1 MSEKLPNAEC
11 ALIEQQK
18 IVNYLLNLNHAD
30 GESKAKFFLARG
42 FDRTAWQ
49 TMCDALRSQGQN
61 NRVTKTVP
69 TAWGIRYQVDCHCPT
84 PDGANP
90 CIRTVWEINEVAVAP
105 RLLTA
110 YPLAN

>member
-1 MSEKLPNAEC
+1 MSAKLPNAEL
-11 ALIEQQK
+11 AVIEQQK
-18 IVNYLLNLNHAD
+18 VQNYLLNLNHAD

-42 FDRTAWQ
+42 FDGAAWQ

-61 NRVTKTVP
+61 NRVTKIVP
-69 TAWGIRYQVDCHCPT
+69 TLWGTRYQVDCHCPT

-90 CIRTVWEINEVAVAP
+90 CIRTIWEVSEQSDAP

-110 YPLAN
+110 YPLDN